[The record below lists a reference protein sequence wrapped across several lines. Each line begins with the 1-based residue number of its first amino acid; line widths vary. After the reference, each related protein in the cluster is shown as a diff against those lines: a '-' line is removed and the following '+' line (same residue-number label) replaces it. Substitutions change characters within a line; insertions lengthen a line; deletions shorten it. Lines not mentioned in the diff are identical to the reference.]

1 MILLFLEN
9 FFISLSAV
17 FANKTRSILTALGII
32 IGVVSVTMMGTLISG
47 LDKTFE
53 SSMSWLGKDILY
65 VSRYEWFGDMEW
77 WEVRNRPRIRP
88 EYVDKVKERSKY
100 ALAVAPV
107 MQRGASLS
115 LGEKE
120 TRTEIF
126 GTNEDYMET
135 ITTNIVQG
143 RFFSKNEDRS
153 GARVTVIG
161 DGIKEAFFGDNDP
174 IGKYIKIDNIKFR
187 VIGVLEKQGKFLG
200 LFSVDKQAILP
211 IGAYN
216 RIFSKRG
223 WMRLSIKIPENK
235 IEEGFSSSEIRPK
248 VVPGEYTA
256 RVNYE
261 GLKLEEKITVVG
273 DNRIKMP
280 VDDYR
285 KKLKAL
291 LTLRD
296 LLSRTHKLIDKVSFS
311 ADQLEDLI
319 KKLNDAS
326 SQDSKDAMKIHKK
339 ILEHKFEF
347 LMRPPP
353 SMTYR
358 QKPRLREEIR
368 SLMSAIDNT
377 TNPPTAPQIERI
389 ASLIKE
395 VDEQEETILSNE
407 SELLNLNRKLSSLP
421 QIIY

>member
-1 MILLFLEN
+1 MISLFIEN
-9 FFISLSAV
+9 LFISLSSI
-17 FANKTRSILTALGII
+17 FANKTRSILTALGIT

-53 SSMSWLGKDILY
+53 NSMSWLGKDILY

-88 EYVDKVKERSKY
+88 EYVDKVKQRSKY

-115 LGEKE
+115 RGEKE

-153 GARVTVIG
+153 GSRVTVIG
-161 DGIKEAFFGDNDP
+161 DGIKEAFFGDGDP
-174 IGKYIKIDNIKFR
+174 IGEYIKIDNIKFR

-223 WMRLSIKIPENK
+223 WMRLSIKIPEDK
-235 IEEGFSSSEIRPK
+235 IEEGLDEISSVMRHIR
-248 VVPGEYTA
+248 
-256 RVNYE
+256 
-261 GLKLEEKITVVG
+261 GLKPNQKNDFAINQTKAFEKNYNALKLAIGGTGTFIT
-273 DNRIKMP
+273 
-280 VDDYR
+280 
-285 KKLKAL
+285 
-291 LTLRD
+291 
-296 LLSRTHKLIDKVSFS
+296 LLSLIVGGIGVMNIMFVSVKERTREIGVRKAIGATKG
-311 ADQLEDLI
+311 
-319 KKLNDAS
+319 
-326 SQDSKDAMKIHKK
+326 M
-339 ILEHKFEF
+339 ILGQF
-347 LMRPPP
+347 LMEAV
-353 SMTYR
+353 SIC
-358 QKPRLREEIR
+358 L
-368 SLMSAIDNT
+368 
-377 TNPPTAPQIERI
+377 I
-389 ASLIKE
+389 AGFIG
-395 VDEQEETILSNE
+395 LSI
-407 SELLNLNRKLSSLP
+407 SYMLSILLNKIFPSTLDIWLAMFSIFMSIIVGVISGIIPSYRAANLDPIDSLR
-421 QIIY
+421 YE

>member
-1 MILLFLEN
+1 MILLFIEN
-9 FFISLSAV
+9 LFISLSSV

-53 SSMSWLGKDILY
+53 NSMSWLGKDILY

-88 EYVDKVKERSKY
+88 EYVDKIKVRSKY

-115 LGEKE
+115 YGEKE

-153 GARVTVIG
+153 GSRVTVIG
-161 DGIKEAFFGDNDP
+161 DGIKEAFFGDQDP

-235 IEEGFSSSEIRPK
+235 IEEGLDEISSVMRHIR
-248 VVPGEYTA
+248 
-256 RVNYE
+256 
-261 GLKLEEKITVVG
+261 GLKPNQKNDFAINQTKAFEKNYNTLKLAIGGTGTFITLLSLIVGGIGVMNIMFVSVKERTREIGVRKAIGATKGMILGQFLMEAVSICLIAGLIGLLISYIFSILLNKIFPSTMDIWLAIFSILMSIVVG
-273 DNRIKMP
+273 VVSGLIP
-280 VDDYR
+280 SYR
-285 KKLKAL
+285 AANLDPIDS
-291 LTLRD
+291 LRY
-296 LLSRTHKLIDKVSFS
+296 
-311 ADQLEDLI
+311 E
-319 KKLNDAS
+319 
-326 SQDSKDAMKIHKK
+326 
-339 ILEHKFEF
+339 
-347 LMRPPP
+347 
-353 SMTYR
+353 
-358 QKPRLREEIR
+358 
-368 SLMSAIDNT
+368 
-377 TNPPTAPQIERI
+377 
-389 ASLIKE
+389 
-395 VDEQEETILSNE
+395 
-407 SELLNLNRKLSSLP
+407 
-421 QIIY
+421 

>member
-1 MILLFLEN
+1 MISLFIEN
-9 FFISLSAV
+9 LFISLSSI
-17 FANKTRSILTALGII
+17 FANKTRSILTALGIT

-53 SSMSWLGKDILY
+53 NSMSWLGKDILY

-88 EYVDKVKERSKY
+88 EYVDKVKQRSKY

-115 LGEKE
+115 RGEKE

-153 GARVTVIG
+153 GSRVTVIG
-161 DGIKEAFFGDNDP
+161 DGIKEAFFGDQDP
-174 IGKYIKIDNIKFR
+174 IGEYIKIDNIKFR

-223 WMRLSIKIPENK
+223 WMRLSIKIPEDK
-235 IEEGFSSSEIRPK
+235 IEEGLDEIASVMRHI
-248 VVPGEYTA
+248 
-256 RVNYE
+256 R
-261 GLKLEEKITVVG
+261 GLKPNQKNDFAINQTKAFEKNYNALKLAIGGTGTFIT
-273 DNRIKMP
+273 
-280 VDDYR
+280 
-285 KKLKAL
+285 
-291 LTLRD
+291 
-296 LLSRTHKLIDKVSFS
+296 LLSLIVGGIGVMNIMFVSVKERTREIGVRKAIGATKG
-311 ADQLEDLI
+311 
-319 KKLNDAS
+319 
-326 SQDSKDAMKIHKK
+326 M
-339 ILEHKFEF
+339 ILGQF
-347 LMRPPP
+347 LMEAV
-353 SMTYR
+353 SIC
-358 QKPRLREEIR
+358 L
-368 SLMSAIDNT
+368 
-377 TNPPTAPQIERI
+377 I
-389 ASLIKE
+389 AGFIG
-395 VDEQEETILSNE
+395 LSI
-407 SELLNLNRKLSSLP
+407 SYMLSILLNKIFPSTLDIWLAMFSIFMSIIVGVISGIIPSYRAANLDPIDSLR
-421 QIIY
+421 YE

>member
-88 EYVDKVKERSKY
+88 DYVDKVKERSKY

-135 ITTNIVQG
+135 ITTNIAQG

-161 DGIKEAFFGDNDP
+161 DGIKEAFFGNNDP

-235 IEEGFSSSEIRPK
+235 IEEGLDEISSVMRHIR
-248 VVPGEYTA
+248 
-256 RVNYE
+256 
-261 GLKLEEKITVVG
+261 GLKPNEKNDFAINQTKAFEKNYNTLKLAIGGTGTFITLLSLVVGGIGVMNIMFVSVKERTKEIGVRKAIGATRGMILGQFLMEAVAICLIAGLIGLSISYVLSVLLNKIFPSTLDLWLAMFSILMSITVGVISG
-273 DNRIKMP
+273 VIP
-280 VDDYR
+280 SYR
-285 KKLKAL
+285 AANLDPIDS
-291 LTLRD
+291 LRY
-296 LLSRTHKLIDKVSFS
+296 
-311 ADQLEDLI
+311 E
-319 KKLNDAS
+319 
-326 SQDSKDAMKIHKK
+326 
-339 ILEHKFEF
+339 
-347 LMRPPP
+347 
-353 SMTYR
+353 
-358 QKPRLREEIR
+358 
-368 SLMSAIDNT
+368 
-377 TNPPTAPQIERI
+377 
-389 ASLIKE
+389 
-395 VDEQEETILSNE
+395 
-407 SELLNLNRKLSSLP
+407 
-421 QIIY
+421 

>member
-1 MILLFLEN
+1 MISLFIEN
-9 FFISLSAV
+9 LFISLSSI
-17 FANKTRSILTALGII
+17 FANKTRSILTALGIT

-53 SSMSWLGKDILY
+53 NSMSWLGKDILY

-88 EYVDKVKERSKY
+88 EYVDKVRQRSKY

-115 LGEKE
+115 RGEKE

-153 GARVTVIG
+153 GSRVTVIG
-161 DGIKEAFFGDNDP
+161 DGIKEAFFGDQDP
-174 IGKYIKIDNIKFR
+174 IGEYIKIDNIKFR

-223 WMRLSIKIPENK
+223 WMRLSIKIPEDK
-235 IEEGFSSSEIRPK
+235 IEEGLDEISSVMRHIR
-248 VVPGEYTA
+248 
-256 RVNYE
+256 
-261 GLKLEEKITVVG
+261 GLKPNQKNDFAINQTKAFEKNYNALKLAIGGTGTFITLLSLIVGGIGVMNIMFVSVKERTREIGVRKAIGATRGMILGQFLMEAVSVCLIAGFIGLLISYMLSIFLNKIFPSTLDIWLAMFSIFMSIVVG
-273 DNRIKMP
+273 VISGIIP
-280 VDDYR
+280 SYR
-285 KKLKAL
+285 AANLDPIDS
-291 LTLRD
+291 LRY
-296 LLSRTHKLIDKVSFS
+296 
-311 ADQLEDLI
+311 E
-319 KKLNDAS
+319 
-326 SQDSKDAMKIHKK
+326 
-339 ILEHKFEF
+339 
-347 LMRPPP
+347 
-353 SMTYR
+353 
-358 QKPRLREEIR
+358 
-368 SLMSAIDNT
+368 
-377 TNPPTAPQIERI
+377 
-389 ASLIKE
+389 
-395 VDEQEETILSNE
+395 
-407 SELLNLNRKLSSLP
+407 
-421 QIIY
+421 